1 MYSYHKDN
9 RDFLIYFIFYAAFL
23 HTYMAILPSNE
34 KTYRIIY
41 KADIY
46 ISFNMAK
53 KKNQKKRD
61 VLSKKRAVETLRFQ
75 THWGLK
81 QLGHAEGSMLHQ
93 RVNTE
98 IDLIAELELA
108 QDLLTLKLFIDD
120 VKKNLA
126 TTPTPEKG
134 DLVKSPTAIALGI
147 ASVGNI
153 EAMET
158 PLIWKDMVDQK
169 LLSIYYPG
177 ENRNDIVDWAKVNGY
192 NTSTYL
198 GRPILKLSKLFVMI
212 ERTRE

>member
-23 HTYMAILPSNE
+23 HTYMAILPS
-34 KTYRIIY
+34 KGKFYRIIY
-41 KADIY
+41 KADVN
-46 ISFNMAK
+46 ISFIMAK

-93 RVNTE
+93 HVNTE
-98 IDLIAELELA
+98 IDLIAESELA
-108 QDLLTLKLFIDD
+108 QDLLTLKSFVDD
-120 VKKNLA
+120 VKQNLA
-126 TTPTPEKG
+126 ATPTPEKG
-134 DLVKSPTAIALGI
+134 DLIKSPTAIALGI
-147 ASVGNI
+147 ASVSDI
-153 EAMET
+153 EDMGM
-158 PLIWKDMVDQK
+158 PLSWKDMVEQK
-169 LLSIYYPG
+169 LLSIYYPK
-177 ENRNDIVDWAKVNGY
+177 ESRNNIIDWAKVNGY

-212 ERTRE
+212 ERTRA

>member
-1 MYSYHKDN
+1 M
-9 RDFLIYFIFYAAFL
+9 
-23 HTYMAILPSNE
+23 
-34 KTYRIIY
+34 
-41 KADIY
+41 
-46 ISFNMAK
+46 
-53 KKNQKKRD
+53 
-61 VLSKKRAVETLRFQ
+61 
-75 THWGLK
+75 
-81 QLGHAEGSMLHQ
+81 
-93 RVNTE
+93 
-98 IDLIAELELA
+98 
-108 QDLLTLKLFIDD
+108 FIDD

-147 ASVGNI
+147 ASVGDI